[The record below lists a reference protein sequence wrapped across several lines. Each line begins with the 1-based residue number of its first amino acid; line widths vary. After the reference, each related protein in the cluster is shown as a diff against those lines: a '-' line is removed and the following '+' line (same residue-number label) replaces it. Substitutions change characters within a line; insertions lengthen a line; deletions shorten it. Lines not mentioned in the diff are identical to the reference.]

1 MPTSRADA
9 PSTPLPRQPAPA
21 LDLPLVGGGR
31 FDLAAAAP
39 QQFTLV
45 VVYRGVH
52 CPQCRKQLSELDG
65 RLGELRDVGVDEVVA
80 VSGDGQGRAEQA
92 VREWGLDELR
102 VAYDM
107 DEPTMRS
114 WGLYLSKGVT
124 DTEPALFS
132 EPGLFLVRPDAS
144 LYSAHVQSTPFA
156 RPHLENLI
164 AALEFV
170 REKDYPARGEA

>member
-1 MPTSRADA
+1 MP
-9 PSTPLPRQPAPA
+9 TPLPRQPAPA

-31 FDLAAAAP
+31 FDLAAAKP

-45 VVYRGVH
+45 LAYRGVH
-52 CPQCRKQLSELDG
+52 CPQCKKQLFELDG

-80 VSGDGQGRAEQA
+80 VSGDGQERAEQT
-92 VREWGLDELR
+92 VREWGLDHLR

-107 DEPTMRS
+107 DEATMRA
-114 WGLYLSKGVT
+114 WGLYLSKGLT
-124 DTEPALFS
+124 DTEPAIFS

-156 RPHLENLI
+156 RPRLDELI
-164 AALEFV
+164 KALEFV

>member
-1 MPTSRADA
+1 MP
-9 PSTPLPRQPAPA
+9 TPLPRQPAPA

-31 FDLAAAAP
+31 FDLSAAEP

-52 CPQCRKQLSELDG
+52 CPQCKKQLSELDG

-80 VSGDGQGRAEQA
+80 VSGDERERAEQA
-92 VREWGLDELR
+92 VREWGLDDLR

-107 DEPTMRS
+107 DEATMRS
-114 WGLYLSKGVT
+114 WGLYVSKGLT
-124 DTEPALFS
+124 DTEPATFS

-156 RPHLENLI
+156 RPRLDELLK
-164 AALEFV
+164 ALEFV
-170 REKDYPARGEA
+170 REKDYPARGEV

>member
-1 MPTSRADA
+1 MP
-9 PSTPLPRQPAPA
+9 TPLPRQPAPA

-31 FDLAAAAP
+31 FDLAAARP

-45 VVYRGVH
+45 VAYRGVH
-52 CPQCRKQLSELDG
+52 CPQCKKQLSEIDS

-80 VSGDGQGRAEQA
+80 ISGDGQERAEQA
-92 VREWGLDELR
+92 VREWELENLR

-107 DEPTMRS
+107 DEATMRS
-114 WGLYLSKGVT
+114 WGLYVSTGMT
-124 DTEPALFS
+124 DTEPATFS
-132 EPGLFLVRPDAS
+132 EPGLFLMRPDTT

-156 RPHLENLI
+156 RPHLDNLLS
-164 AALEFV
+164 ALEFV

>member
-1 MPTSRADA
+1 MPA
-9 PSTPLPRQPAPA
+9 PLPRQPAPA

-31 FDLAAAAP
+31 FDLAAASP
-39 QQFTLV
+39 DQFALV

-52 CPQCRKQLSELDG
+52 CPQCKKQLSELDG

-80 VSGDGQGRAEQA
+80 VSGDDRERAEQA
-92 VREWGLDELR
+92 VREWELNNLR
-102 VAYDM
+102 VAYGM
-107 DEPTMRS
+107 EEAAMRA
-114 WGLYLSKGVT
+114 WGLYVSKGIT
-124 DTEPALFS
+124 DREPSLFA

-156 RPHLENLI
+156 RPRLDDLLK
-164 AALEFV
+164 AVAFV